1 MFGASLTRGA
11 RVTQPAADGGDVADA
26 VGVECLL
33 RVDGRRRRGGAEP
46 MPRSEV
52 YREPLLSARDRRGD
66 ERNAAGQECEAVHS
80 IRGEVE
86 GIWRS

>member
-46 MPRSEV
+46 EV

-66 ERNAAGQECEAVHS
+66 ERNAAARNTRRFIQ
-80 IRGEVE
+80 
-86 GIWRS
+86 